1 MNTNSQQHTTFSA
14 FAAQVFCLVV
24 SHGIYTHGTLGT
36 LRRVLNAHVLP
47 CLGALPVTAITRAD
61 ICRCVQNGSPQ
72 KTFWAIRALYKHSI
86 AFGLVAA
93 DPTIGMTAPRRP
105 RRRVIPV
112 PEPALVLAALA
123 LLPAR
128 ARLYF
133 TLGLLCGLRAV
144 ELLGLRWSD
153 FHPDG
158 RTAVIDGPDGRRIAF
173 VPGPARNLLQ
183 AWAAETGAHGY
194 VFGRGS
200 ALPPASLRSL
210 ATAAAKKAWREAGV
224 QDDWMQN
231 GRGVTAAYMFLSG
244 IDVVDISRALGV
256 RDETILRHLLRWHY
270 RRGSTTRPPGILD
283 PVDLLDYFLGWQSK
297 QAVAGHQPDGSGR
310 SLRLSRPSALSAGAD
325 ASAV

>member
-1 MNTNSQQHTTFSA
+1 MNTSSQQHTTFSVL
-14 FAAQVFCLVV
+14 AAQVFCLLGP
-24 SHGIYTHGTLGT
+24 HGIYAQSTLGT

-61 ICRCVQNGSPQ
+61 ICHCVQIGSPQ
-72 KTFWAIRALYKHSI
+72 KTFWAIRALYKHGI
-86 AFGLVAA
+86 AFGLVAT
-93 DPTIGMTAPRRP
+93 DPTIGMAAPRRP

-112 PEPALVLAALA
+112 PEPAVVLAALA

-128 ARLYF
+128 ARVYF

-158 RTAVIDGPDGRRIAF
+158 RTAVIDGSYGRRI
-173 VPGPARNLLQ
+173 VCLPGPARNLLQ
-183 AWAAETGAHGY
+183 EWAAGTGTHGY

-231 GRGVTAAYMFLSG
+231 GRGVTATHMYLSG
-244 IDVVDISRALGV
+244 IDVVDIARALGV
-256 RDETILRHLLRWHY
+256 REETILRHVLRWRY
-270 RRGSTTRPPGILD
+270 RRGSTTRPPGIVD
-283 PVDLLDYFLGWQSK
+283 PVDLLDYFLGWHPK
-297 QAVAGHQPDGSGR
+297 QAVAVIQPADSGR
-310 SLRLSRPSALSAGAD
+310 PLRLSRPSALSAGFG